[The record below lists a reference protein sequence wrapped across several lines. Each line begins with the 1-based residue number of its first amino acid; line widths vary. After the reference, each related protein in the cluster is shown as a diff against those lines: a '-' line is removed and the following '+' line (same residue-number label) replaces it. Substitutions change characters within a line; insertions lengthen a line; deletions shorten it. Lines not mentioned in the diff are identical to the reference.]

1 MRYVIYIV
9 LLAVVILLKCI
20 EHILSFN
27 SGVNDAGNM
36 GEFIGGAILIPLI
49 FPPLVSAIVYFF
61 RQNKTKGSLIRGCS
75 WVLGFIL
82 IASGSN
88 VLRQLGPKHYTFN
101 DARITVI
108 TPNSQWKMK
117 QEETE
122 GITVDFLYSRD
133 LSVFIAASRVDDLH
147 SVADINN
154 YTQQALGEMYEP
166 SRYHTLPCYAD
177 NFTCAYQEVTLK
189 TKSGIVK
196 DVDYFY
202 LINNGETTKIT
213 VAVTPEK
220 HDKKRQMIMDII
232 KTARAVER

>member
-9 LLAVVILLKCI
+9 LLAVVIFIKGI

-27 SGVNDAGNM
+27 SGFNDAGNM
-36 GEFIGGAILIPLI
+36 GEFIGEAIFAPLI
-49 FPPLVSAIVYFF
+49 IPPLVSAIVCFF
-61 RQNKTKGSLIRGCS
+61 RKNKTKGSLIRGCS
-75 WVLGFIL
+75 WVLGLIL

-101 DARITVI
+101 DARITVT

-133 LSVFIAASRVDDLH
+133 LSIFIAASRVDDLH

-154 YTQQALGEMYEP
+154 YTQQALGEMYDP
-166 SRYHTLPCYAD
+166 SLYHTLPCYAD

-189 TKSGIVK
+189 TKSGIEK

-213 VAVTPEK
+213 VVVTPEK